1 MARILVGTVPIGGHV
16 APMAMLVRGL
26 VDAGHEVVWYSGS
39 KYRLAIEASGAK
51 FVGRTAAVDYDDAR
65 FEHVPERANH
75 TGIGQLEFDLK
86 HIFIDDV
93 PGQLEDLRA
102 IHRDFA
108 AVLLLA
114 DPAFI
119 GGLAF
124 SELEGVPFAVLGVL
138 PMSMGSID
146 TAPYGLG
153 LPPSASTL
161 GRLRNRALRW
171 SVEKVVFAGVQ
182 KHWNATRESLGLP
195 PAGFLMDAA
204 RAAALFLQPTVPSFE
219 YPRSDLPANVRFIG
233 RMPVAA
239 PADWEPPSWW
249 HELDGDRPVVHVTQ
263 GTLANVAPEL
273 IAPAIEGLAREDVLV
288 VVSTGGRD
296 PESLGLTKVPSNV
309 RVHRFL
315 SYPELLPR
323 TNVMVTNGGYG
334 GVQMALAHGV
344 PVIVAGTTEDKPEVA
359 ARVAWSGTGLDL
371 KTATPTPAAVR
382 TAVRRVIDEPSF
394 RTRARELAAEHA
406 TFDAVALGVALVSE
420 VCRSERWSDAAE
432 SALAAPSTTAHG
444 IRTDRPRHR
453 AAPLP

>member
-26 VDAGHEVVWYSGS
+26 VDAGHDVVWYSGS
-39 KYRLAIEASGAK
+39 KYRLAIEASGAR
-51 FVGRTAAVDYDDAR
+51 FVGRKAAFDYDDAR

-75 TGIGQLEFDLK
+75 AGIDQLKFDLK
-86 HIFIDDV
+86 HVFLDDV

-102 IHRDFA
+102 ILRDFSPA
-108 AVLLLA
+108 LLLG

-119 GGLAF
+119 GALVL
-124 SELEGVPFAVLGVL
+124 SELEGIPFAVLGML
-138 PMSMGSID
+138 PMTMGSID

-153 LPPSASTL
+153 LPPSASAL

-171 SVEKVVFAGVQ
+171 SVEKVVFADVQ
-182 KHWNATRESLGLP
+182 KHWNATRASLGLP

-204 RAAALFLQPTVPSFE
+204 RAAALFLQPTIPSFE
-219 YPRSDLPANVRFIG
+219 YPRSDLPANVKFIG

-239 PADWEPPSWW
+239 PADWERPSWW

-263 GTLANVAPEL
+263 GTLANAAPEL
-273 IAPAIEGLAREDVLV
+273 IGPAIEGLAREDVLV

-296 PESLGLTKVPSNV
+296 PESLGLANVPSNV

-323 TNVMVTNGGYG
+323 TSVMVTNGGYG
-334 GVQMALAHGV
+334 GVQTALAHGV

-371 KTATPTPAAVR
+371 ETATPTPAAVR
-382 TAVRRVIDEPSF
+382 AAVRRVIDDPSF
-394 RTRARELAAEHA
+394 RTRARELATEY
-406 TFDAVALGVALVSE
+406 TTYDSVALGVALVSE
-420 VCRSERWSDAAE
+420 ACGAARWSDAAE
-432 SALAAPSTTAHG
+432 
-444 IRTDRPRHR
+444 
-453 AAPLP
+453 